1 MANYYIK
8 TTEFQEEILKFIT
21 TEEYKKILEN
31 MIDGDDK
38 KFQMGF
44 IQGLCWSSIL
54 TSTIPRY
61 TDKGEVNGSNSETTG
76 RA

>member
-1 MANYYIK
+1 MTNYYIK
-8 TTEFQEEILKFIT
+8 KIKSQEEILNFIIT
-21 TEEYKKILEN
+21 GEYKKILEN

-54 TSTIPRY
+54 TSTIPY
-61 TDKGEVNGSNSETTG
+61 YIDKGEVNGSNSETRTN
-76 RA
+76 